1 MAHSD
6 ITGPTQGAVPQEG
19 TKVTI
24 RYALLTKVAAWLRR
38 EPRAT
43 VRQAA
48 AIYNLTGSE
57 MHLLAQWAQ
66 L

>member
-1 MAHSD
+1 M
-6 ITGPTQGAVPQEG
+6 QGAVPQEG

-48 AIYNLTGSE
+48 AIYSLTGSE
-57 MHLLAQWAQ
+57 MHLLAQWVQ